1 MVTTR
6 SQEGDGKGKEVE
18 LEVPLDSRVTRLE
31 TTVAEQHKEM
41 MKQFADLYAVLS
53 RSTAGKMVDEQS
65 TLDRSAPRSSQ
76 SMENRSGYPDPYRDA
91 RHQQVRSDHFNAYN
105 NLTRLGKIDFPRF
118 DGTRLKEWLF
128 KVEEFFGVDSTP
140 EDMKVKMAAIH
151 FDSHASTWHQSFIQ
165 SGVGLEVLYDW
176 KGYVKLLKERF
187 EDDCDD
193 PMAELKHLQETD
205 GIIDYHQKFELIKT
219 RVNLS
224 EEYLVSVYLAGL
236 RTDTQMHV
244 RMFQPQTVRHCLFL
258 GKTYEKAHLKKP
270 ANTTWST
277 NRSAPTG
284 GYNKYQKEGES
295 KTDHYGNKGNF
306 KPVSQQPKK
315 MSQQEMS
322 DRRSKGL
329 CYFCDEKYTPEH
341 YLVHK
346 KTQLFRMDV
355 DEEFEDAREELVND
369 DDEHMPQ
376 ISVNAVSGI
385 AGYKTMRVKGTYD
398 KKIIFILI
406 DSGSTHNFLDPNT
419 AAKLGCKVDTAGL
432 TRVSVAD
439 GRKLR
444 VEGKVTDFSWKL
456 QTTTFQSDILL
467 IPLQGIDMV
476 LGVQWLETLGRISWE
491 FKKLEMRFKFNNQK
505 VLLHGL
511 TSGSVREVKAQK
523 LQKLQEDQVQLAMLC
538 VQEVSESTE
547 GELCTINALTSEL
560 GEESVVEEV
569 LNEYPDIFIEPTALP
584 PFREKHNHKIKLLEG
599 SNPVNQRPYRY
610 SIHQKN
616 EIDKLVEDLLTNGT
630 VQASSSPY
638 ASPVV
643 LVKKKDGTW
652 RLCVDY
658 RELNGMTVK
667 DSFPIPLIEDLMDE
681 LGGAVIFSKIDLR
694 AGYHQVRMDPDDIQ
708 KTAFKTHSGHFEYL
722 VMPFGLT
729 NAPATFQG
737 LMNFIFKPFL
747 RKFVLVFFD
756 DILVYSS
763 SLEEHRQHLKQV
775 FEVMRA
781 NKLFAKLSK
790 CAFAVPKVE
799 YLGHF
804 ISAQGIETDPAKIK
818 AVKEWPQPT
827 TLKQLRGFLGL
838 AGYYRRFVRSFGVI
852 AGPLHALTKTDAF
865 EWTAVAQQ
873 AFEDLKAALCQAP
886 VLSLPL
892 FDKQF
897 VVETDAC
904 GQGIGAVLMQ
914 EGHPLAY
921 ISRQL
926 KGKQLHLS
934 IYEKELL
941 AVIFAVRKWRH
952 YLLQSHFIIKTDQ
965 RSLKYLLEQ
974 RLNTPIQQQ
983 WLPKLLEFDYEI
995 QYRQGKENVVADAL
1009 SRVEGSEVLHM
1020 AMTVVECDLLK
1031 DIQAGYAN
1039 DSQLQDIITALQRD
1053 PDSKKYFSWSQNI
1066 LRRKSKIVVP
1076 ANDNIKNTILLWLHG
1091 SGVGGHSGRD
1101 VTHQRVKG
1109 LFYSKG
1115 MIKDIQAYIRS
1126 CGTCQ
1131 QCKSDPAA
1139 SPGLLQ
1145 PLPIPDTIWSEVSM
1159 DFIEGLPVSGGKTVI
1174 MVVVDRLSKA
1184 AHFIALSHPYS
1195 ALTVAQAYLDNVFKL
1210 HGCPTSIVSDRDV
1223 VFTSEF
1229 WREFFTLQGVALKL
1243 TSAYHPQSD
1252 GQTEVVN
1259 RCLETYLRCM
1269 CHDRP
1274 QLWSKWLALAEY
1286 WYNTNYHSSSR
1297 MTPFEIVYGQVP
1309 PVHLPYLPGESKVAV
1324 VARSLQEREDMLLF
1338 LKFHLMRAQHRMKQF
1353 ADQHR
1358 TEREFE
1364 IGDYVYVKLQPYR
1377 QQSVVMRANQKLS
1390 PKYFGPYK
1398 IIDRCGEVAY
1408 KLALPSY
1415 SQVHP
1420 VFHVSQLKVLVGNV
1434 STTVHL
1440 PSVMQD
1446 VFEKVPE
1453 KVVERKMVNRQ
1464 GKAVTK
1470 VLVKWSN
1477 EPLEEA
1483 TWEFLFDLQKTFP
1496 EFEA

>member
-105 NLTRLGKIDFPRF
+105 NLTWLGKIDFPRF

-140 EDMKVKMAAIH
+140 EDMKVKRAAIH

-165 SGVGLEVLYDW
+165 SGVGLE
-176 KGYVKLLKERF
+176 
-187 EDDCDD
+187 
-193 PMAELKHLQETD
+193 
-205 GIIDYHQKFELIKT
+205 KFELIKT

-258 GKTYEKAHLKKP
+258 GKTYEKAHPKKP

-355 DEEFEDAREELVND
+355 DEEFEDAREEMVND

-385 AGYKTMRVKGTYD
+385 AGYKTMRVKGTYE

-667 DSFPIPLIEDLMDE
+667 DSFPISLIEDLMDE

-747 RKFVLVFFD
+747 
-756 DILVYSS
+756 
-763 SLEEHRQHLKQV
+763 
-775 FEVMRA
+775 
-781 NKLFAKLSK
+781 
-790 CAFAVPKVE
+790 
-799 YLGHF
+799 
-804 ISAQGIETDPAKIK
+804 
-818 AVKEWPQPT
+818 
-827 TLKQLRGFLGL
+827 
-838 AGYYRRFVRSFGVI
+838 
-852 AGPLHALTKTDAF
+852 
-865 EWTAVAQQ
+865 
-873 AFEDLKAALCQAP
+873 
-886 VLSLPL
+886 
-892 FDKQF
+892 
-897 VVETDAC
+897 
-904 GQGIGAVLMQ
+904 
-914 EGHPLAY
+914 
-921 ISRQL
+921 
-926 KGKQLHLS
+926 
-934 IYEKELL
+934 
-941 AVIFAVRKWRH
+941 
-952 YLLQSHFIIKTDQ
+952 
-965 RSLKYLLEQ
+965 
-974 RLNTPIQQQ
+974 
-983 WLPKLLEFDYEI
+983 
-995 QYRQGKENVVADAL
+995 
-1009 SRVEGSEVLHM
+1009 
-1020 AMTVVECDLLK
+1020 
-1031 DIQAGYAN
+1031 
-1039 DSQLQDIITALQRD
+1039 
-1053 PDSKKYFSWSQNI
+1053 
-1066 LRRKSKIVVP
+1066 
-1076 ANDNIKNTILLWLHG
+1076 
-1091 SGVGGHSGRD
+1091 
-1101 VTHQRVKG
+1101 
-1109 LFYSKG
+1109 
-1115 MIKDIQAYIRS
+1115 
-1126 CGTCQ
+1126 
-1131 QCKSDPAA
+1131 
-1139 SPGLLQ
+1139 
-1145 PLPIPDTIWSEVSM
+1145 
-1159 DFIEGLPVSGGKTVI
+1159 
-1174 MVVVDRLSKA
+1174 
-1184 AHFIALSHPYS
+1184 
-1195 ALTVAQAYLDNVFKL
+1195 
-1210 HGCPTSIVSDRDV
+1210 
-1223 VFTSEF
+1223 
-1229 WREFFTLQGVALKL
+1229 
-1243 TSAYHPQSD
+1243 
-1252 GQTEVVN
+1252 
-1259 RCLETYLRCM
+1259 
-1269 CHDRP
+1269 
-1274 QLWSKWLALAEY
+1274 
-1286 WYNTNYHSSSR
+1286 
-1297 MTPFEIVYGQVP
+1297 P
-1309 PVHLPYLPGESKVAV
+1309 P
-1324 VARSLQEREDMLLF
+1324 
-1338 LKFHLMRAQHRMKQF
+1338 
-1353 ADQHR
+1353 
-1358 TEREFE
+1358 
-1364 IGDYVYVKLQPYR
+1364 
-1377 QQSVVMRANQKLS
+1377 
-1390 PKYFGPYK
+1390 
-1398 IIDRCGEVAY
+1398 
-1408 KLALPSY
+1408 
-1415 SQVHP
+1415 
-1420 VFHVSQLKVLVGNV
+1420 
-1434 STTVHL
+1434 
-1440 PSVMQD
+1440 
-1446 VFEKVPE
+1446 
-1453 KVVERKMVNRQ
+1453 
-1464 GKAVTK
+1464 
-1470 VLVKWSN
+1470 
-1477 EPLEEA
+1477 
-1483 TWEFLFDLQKTFP
+1483 
-1496 EFEA
+1496 